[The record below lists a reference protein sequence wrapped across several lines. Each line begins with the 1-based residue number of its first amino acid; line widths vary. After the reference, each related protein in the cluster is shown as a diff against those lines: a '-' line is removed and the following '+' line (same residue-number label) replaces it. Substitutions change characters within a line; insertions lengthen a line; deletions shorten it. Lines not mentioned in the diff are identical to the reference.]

1 MRSTKIITN
10 ENLQNSYTSF
20 ETKIQGVKKYLLSLH
35 NPLAWPILFQI
46 ISDFNS
52 ICSNKS
58 KFHA

>member
-35 NPLAWPILFQI
+35 NPLA
-46 ISDFNS
+46 
-52 ICSNKS
+52 
-58 KFHA
+58 